1 MNAKLVCRVGS
12 GRGFVLALMA
22 PMLLLGA
29 SSAQSAPKSKAEID
43 RERVRLKVP
52 PLSRESIP
60 VLPETHKFVIPDGT
74 PIRLRLAQPVR
85 GMTRSLLKAK
95 VYSREGDVVRLVVSD
110 DVRVNGMVVISKG
123 AIGEATVTKV
133 QDPGLGSPGS
143 GGSYEKG
150 QAILLLLPK
159 AGSVSLQLDWV
170 ESVTGE
176 EIPLRAL
183 PTGESKPFVMSVS
196 AERGGMIVRPAKA
209 GRDLHD
215 FFTGHLRNWA
225 PTGSRVAA
233 YVDGRAA
240 IDLDDLKQ
248 AQELFPVPPGNGIVT
263 IYRTNDRNSARVPVS
278 CDNHELGTLGGMQ
291 YLAFEIAPGKHTCR
305 SGQRELRDFV
315 AEAGE
320 RYFLHLRQKNNA
332 WGLELVDVDE
342 GEDSTAN
349 GQLVEAAQSTDI
361 SGNSPTSP

>member
-1 MNAKLVCRVGS
+1 MNAKLVCRLGS

-22 PMLLLGA
+22 LILPLGV

-43 RERVRLKVP
+43 HERPRLKVP
-52 PLSRESIP
+52 PPSREPIP

-85 GMTRSLLKAK
+85 GMTRSLVKAK
-95 VYSREGDVVRLVVSD
+95 VYSREGDTVRLVVSD

-123 AIGEATVTKV
+123 AIGAATVTKV

-143 GGSYEKG
+143 GGSYERG

-196 AERGGMIVRPAKA
+196 AERGGMIVRPAKTK
-209 GRDLHD
+209 RDLHD

-225 PTGSRVAA
+225 PIGSRVAA
-233 YVDGRAA
+233 YVEGRAA
-240 IDLDDLKQ
+240 IDLEDLKQ
-248 AQELFPVPPGNGIVT
+248 AQELFPVPQGNGIVT

-278 CDNHELGTLGGMQ
+278 CDNQELGTLGGMQ

-332 WGLELVDVDE
+332 WSLELVDVDE
-342 GEDSTAN
+342 GEDGTAN
-349 GQLVEAAQSTDI
+349 GQLVEAGQSTDI
-361 SGNSPTSP
+361 SANSPASP